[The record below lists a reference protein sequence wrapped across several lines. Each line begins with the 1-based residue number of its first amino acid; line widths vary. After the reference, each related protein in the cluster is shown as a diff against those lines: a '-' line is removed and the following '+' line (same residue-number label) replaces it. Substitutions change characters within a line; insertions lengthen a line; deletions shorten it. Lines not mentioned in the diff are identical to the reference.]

1 MKLMPLTL
9 TILLSTLSQLVLAD
23 QKVTYSCDNAHGT
36 TVSKTGPVV
45 GDKFAAKIVA
55 NMATWS
61 SHKYLVKQDAVGGG
75 KRITVVCREK
85 VQTHEEGLK
94 AIAEQERI
102 VRLWLARGRGG

>member
-1 MKLMPLTL
+1 
-9 TILLSTLSQLVLAD
+9 
-23 QKVTYSCDNAHGT
+23 
-36 TVSKTGPVV
+36 
-45 GDKFAAKIVA
+45 
-55 NMATWS
+55 MAMWS